1 MSIPIISGLL
11 NIIGSSIDTVADKI
25 APDKN
30 IQIQTDADLQ
40 KFKLQLKTALET
52 ELMRQSLSEQGFL
65 LKDVEG
71 ARRSE
76 IELAK
81 MEPPMVRYV
90 TGMLRGIFRPLVGF
104 AILGAFIWSRFLC
117 LFWGYSQVHFTERD
131 YWIIGLV
138 ATFYYGGRTLEKIF
152 RGRDV

>member
-1 MSIPIISGLL
+1 MPIPMISELL
-11 NIIGSSIDTVADKI
+11 GTIGSAIDTVADKI

-30 IQIQTDADLQ
+30 IKIQTEADLE
-40 KFKLQLKTALET
+40 KFKLQLRTNLET
-52 ELMRQSLSEQGFL
+52 EIMKQALSEQGFL

-76 IELAK
+76 IDLAR
-81 MEPPMVRYV
+81 MEPPAVRYI
-90 TGMLRGIFRPLVGF
+90 TGLLRGVFRPLVGF

-117 LFWGYSQVHFTERD
+117 QFWGYSQVEFAERD
-131 YWIIGLV
+131 YWIVGLV

-152 RGRDV
+152 RQN